1 MGYKSK
7 VKLATIVEG
16 NPKAPFSIATTTM
29 CRGGR
34 YSFPGL
40 LYFTLD
46 PYLIMLSVKQGGIK
60 YHFLSLWYD
69 STWDWTQVSRAIGEH
84 SNPYIYIY
92 IYRNLYQ
99 CWRGKDELI
108 IIFFSRPLLLDVP
121 VLADQWE
128 LMYISSARTPG
139 VFWKTSQD
147 RWTIWTDR
155 KRVRKNRTCS
165 VTW

>member
-1 MGYKSK
+1 MHTYKTKRKTGSSLEDISSK
-7 VKLATIVEG
+7 EKKGQPENDITVIYIYIYIYICVCVCVCVWIETKLPHRSKKWATIVEG
-16 NPKAPFSIATTTM
+16 NPKAPFSIATTPR

-84 SNPYIYIY
+84 SN
-92 IYRNLYQ
+92 R
-99 CWRGKDELI
+99 
-108 IIFFSRPLLLDVP
+108 
-121 VLADQWE
+121 
-128 LMYISSARTPG
+128 
-139 VFWKTSQD
+139 
-147 RWTIWTDR
+147 
-155 KRVRKNRTCS
+155 
-165 VTW
+165 

>member
-1 MGYKSK
+1 MYWKLEFNFKKYFSILSLFEIYDNFYISK

-16 NPKAPFSIATTTM
+16 NPKAPVSIATTPR

-69 STWDWTQVSRAIGEH
+69 STWDWTEVSRAIGEH
-84 SNPYIYIY
+84 SN
-92 IYRNLYQ
+92 R
-99 CWRGKDELI
+99 
-108 IIFFSRPLLLDVP
+108 
-121 VLADQWE
+121 
-128 LMYISSARTPG
+128 
-139 VFWKTSQD
+139 
-147 RWTIWTDR
+147 
-155 KRVRKNRTCS
+155 
-165 VTW
+165 